1 MCLAAAVV
9 DGCAG
14 PLRLRAHSFQ
24 NAALKLCDANGCR
37 RGYVDGFMPDST
49 TTSCARVAR
58 RFVRVRRRLRRG
70 HGFPLVRQR
79 TRIARAWP
87 SRDRPDGKASLAL
100 ESCSLTVAALP
111 DPSIAGRSEDP
122 FVYTDSA
129 LGPTVQ
135 EHRPAAEHER
145 VPGDRNSRRLSSS
158 SYAHLLGVELK
169 ECAPEN
175 AEGGP

>member
-9 DGCAG
+9 HGCAG

-100 ESCSLTVAALP
+100 ESCSLTVAAYRIRQ
-111 DPSIAGRSEDP
+111 S
-122 FVYTDSA
+122 
-129 LGPTVQ
+129 
-135 EHRPAAEHER
+135 R
-145 VPGDRNSRRLSSS
+145 VEAKTLSSIGIPRS
-158 SYAHLLGVELK
+158 ARPSGSIDQQPNMSGY
-169 ECAPEN
+169 PEIEIL
-175 AEGGP
+175 AGFHRRVTLTF